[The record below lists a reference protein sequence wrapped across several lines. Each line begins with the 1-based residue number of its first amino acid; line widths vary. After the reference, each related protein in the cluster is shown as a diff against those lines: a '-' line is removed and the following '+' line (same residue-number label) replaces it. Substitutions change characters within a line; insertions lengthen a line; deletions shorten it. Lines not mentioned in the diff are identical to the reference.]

1 MADFEQIVA
10 RGAQYLNDATSD
22 CALLIFNPA
31 TDQIMLVVRS
41 WLQRHQLRVVD
52 RHLIPNETLCGSDR
66 VDSLKL
72 ENDTMFVKPVVFQ
85 IQFERGLPFLL
96 QGDGAEMLKPFGE
109 IGENFCS
116 NFSSVSLGLHNAGN
130 SNTWGVLQ
138 TGLLQNL
145 KCESFA
151 KLHSCSAQDGAD

>member
-1 MADFEQIVA
+1 MSWLTFSKIVA
-10 RGAQYLNDATSD
+10 RSAQDLNDVASD
-22 CALLIFNPA
+22 GAILIFNPA

-41 WLQRHQLRVVD
+41 WLQRHQLRVVY
-52 RHLIPNETLCGSDR
+52 RHLVPNQTLCGGDR

-72 ENDTMFVKPVVFQ
+72 ENDTMLVKPVIFQ

-116 NFSSVSLGLHNAGN
+116 NFSPVSLSLHDAGN
-130 SNTWGVLQ
+130 RNTWGVAANRL
-138 TGLLQNL
+138 TP
-145 KCESFA
+145 ES
-151 KLHSCSAQDGAD
+151 QV